1 MSNTLSTHNPCQMN
15 ALVQRR
21 YAAINGAAE
30 EQNTQHN
37 AQYTGYAYDHTLAE
51 HNQRIGARSDC

>member
-1 MSNTLSTHNPCQMN
+1 MN

-21 YAAINGAAE
+21 NASIDSAAE

-37 AQYTGYAYDHTLAE
+37 TQYTGYAHGHTVAK

>member
-1 MSNTLSTHNPCQMN
+1 MN

-37 AQYTGYAYDHTLAE
+37 AQYTGYAYDHTLAK